1 MTRTLWDAV
10 CRSGFRHFDDC
21 SITGVKERLDVNNA
35 PLVSFEFFPPHDDI
49 GEGRLWHVMARL
61 APLGPSF
68 VSVTYGA
75 GGSTRQRTDRV
86 VRRIHDETAI
96 PVAAHL
102 TCVGASRSEVNGIA
116 KGWWQAGIHHIV
128 ALRGDMPSTDVPYA
142 PDSEGYVN
150 AADLVTGLRE
160 IANYEISVAA
170 YPECHPDSPTLEADL
185 DNLKCKVDA
194 GATQAITQYFFNN
207 EDFLKF
213 RDRITAAGIDI
224 PIIPGILPVTNFA
237 KVVEFS
243 TRCGATVPGWMAK
256 LFEGLDDDPDTRKLV
271 AVSVAVDQ
279 CRALQAEGVPA
290 FHFYTLNRAELTYA
304 ICWRLGLR
312 PVDAAA

>member
-1 MTRTLWDAV
+1 M
-10 CRSGFRHFDDC
+10 S
-21 SITGVKERLDVNNA
+21 NA
-35 PLVSFEFFPPHDDI
+35 PLVSFEFFPPHNDA
-49 GEGRLWHVMARL
+49 GEARLWHVLARL

-75 GGSTRQRTDRV
+75 GGSTRKRTDRV
-86 VRRIHDETAI
+86 VRRIHDETNV

-102 TCVGASRSEVNGIA
+102 TCVGASRAEVDAIA
-116 KGWWQAGIHHIV
+116 AGWRDAGIRHIV
-128 ALRGDMPSTDVPYA
+128 ALRGDMPQADTPYA
-142 PDSEGYVN
+142 PHPDGYIN
-150 AADLVTGLRE
+150 AANLVGGLRQSSDF
-160 IANYEISVAA
+160 EISVAA
-170 YPECHPDSPTLEADL
+170 YPESHPDSPTLDADL
-185 DNLKCKVDA
+185 DNLKRKVDA
-194 GATQAITQYFFNN
+194 GATQAITQYFFDT

-213 RDRITAAGIDI
+213 RDRLDAAGIDI

-243 TRCGATVPGWMAK
+243 ERCGATVPDWMAK

-279 CRALQAEGVPA
+279 CRALQAEGVPS

-312 PVDAAA
+312 PLDAAA